1 MEERLFG
8 LLFIPFAI
16 AFYFVWNAAQKGIF
30 ILLRW
35 ELKRETPHIT
45 EFEALSK
52 PETIEDAKRLLM
64 HSRED
69 DYGMCFRRMLFIQF
83 LLVFLIGTGIAGL
96 AGLHFHEMSTFW
108 VSMVGVVIMSFPF
121 YMTYHSYNKTSER
134 ILDGSYFYGKRE
146 PDEEILRMMTNYV
159 DDYNDFERAMGRV
172 PAEPGTL
179 PEDSWKSAWL
189 RRKRP
194 SE

>member
-1 MEERLFG
+1 MSTVKTGGYIMEEQLFG

-16 AFYFVWNAAQKGIF
+16 AFRFVWSAVQKGIF

-83 LLVFLIGTGIAGL
+83 LLVFLIGIKT
-96 AGLHFHEMSTFW
+96 
-108 VSMVGVVIMSFPF
+108 
-121 YMTYHSYNKTSER
+121 NK
-134 ILDGSYFYGKRE
+134 IFK
-146 PDEEILRMMTNYV
+146 N
-159 DDYNDFERAMGRV
+159 
-172 PAEPGTL
+172 
-179 PEDSWKSAWL
+179 
-189 RRKRP
+189 
-194 SE
+194 